1 MTTDAGFLNDLN
13 LDEVEADPNFI
24 SDGPH
29 PGFVFDSK
37 VVTKKDGSKSW
48 VIIFKVAP
56 DDEKFAGKTQDEWY
70 SLTVSKDGELVA
82 PSPDQKSWLKKRA
95 LSLGVPESQIKTF
108 KPADVIG
115 TAVFFGI
122 RHKNGY
128 QNVGE
133 VTLRDEA
140 TGQAV
145 VSEAP
150 AQVAPAAQ
158 SNVNDLL

>member
-1 MTTDAGFLNDLN
+1 MSTDAGFLNDLG
-13 LDEVEADPNFI
+13 LDNVEADPNYI

-37 VVTKKDGSKSW
+37 VVTKKDDSKSW
-48 VIIFKVAP
+48 VLTFKVAP
-56 DDEKFAGKTQDEWY
+56 EDTNFAGKTQDEWY
-70 SLTVSKDGELVA
+70 SLTN
-82 PSPDQKSWLKKRA
+82 PSAQQKSWLKKRV
-95 LSLGVPESQIKTF
+95 LSLGVPESKVGAF
-108 KPADVIG
+108 DPAEVIG
-115 TAVFFGI
+115 TAVFFNI

-145 VSEAP
+145 VSEP
-150 AQVAPAAQ
+150 TAQVTPASAPV
-158 SNVNDLL
+158 SDLL